1 MENYDII
8 LKEIEQQEKDL
19 QFSEFTHETALEIGN
34 ILIELAKKDNLA
46 VTFDITRNGHQLF
59 HYACE
64 GTSPDYDRWIKGKIK
79 VVTLVN
85 KSSHYVEILLKKL
98 GQSIDE
104 AYHLDTREYFPDG
117 GCFPIRIKNVGLVGT
132 ITVSGLTSKEDHRL
146 AVRAIEEYL
155 NRHK

>member
-1 MENYDII
+1 MDNYDIL

-19 QFSEFTHETALEIGN
+19 QFCEFTSETALEIGN

-59 HYACE
+59 HYARE

-79 VVTLVN
+79 VVTLLN
-85 KSSHYVEILLKKL
+85 KSSHYVEIMLKKL

-104 AYHLDTREYFPDG
+104 VYHLDTREYFPDG

-132 ITVSGLTSKEDHRL
+132 ITVSGLTSKEDHGL
-146 AVRAIEEYL
+146 AVKAIEEYL